1 MSIDMSCAI
10 ILHMLVMRALL
21 DFCKF
26 FRSRVFKNISF
37 WKNLIAFDVFI
48 LLIVKLFGKGYMG
61 KMRVGHTL
69 EDRQFL
75 SH

>member
-1 MSIDMSCAI
+1 M
-10 ILHMLVMRALL
+10 HMLVMRALM

-26 FRSRVFKNISF
+26 FRFSVFKNISF
-37 WKNLIAFDVFI
+37 WQKLIAFDVFI
-48 LLIVKLFGKGYMG
+48 VLIVKLFGKGYIG
-61 KMRVGHTL
+61 KMRVGHRL